1 MVGIIDPDDDS
12 GPENVKVTPP
22 PDDPDQPAKRRT
34 PVYECGCQEPR
45 RLRMSKRAF
54 AAGPITCGVCGEAF
68 EDREDPEKEA
78 PELAA

>member
-1 MVGIIDPDDDS
+1 MYTLMTTLPDRTAELYGDGAGGAGAGAHPAPSRVGIIDPDDDS

-45 RLRMSKRAF
+45 RS
-54 AAGPITCGVCGEAF
+54 G
-68 EDREDPEKEA
+68 
-78 PELAA
+78 